1 MFLKNMTQNSQYE
14 DERTPSTITVQETM
28 RTRERKASGK
38 ISASRGKGRIF
49 TLIGMIQ
56 DEEAK
61 VTQKTRQKK
70 EIKQLVQRI
79 IKIT

>member
-1 MFLKNMTQNSQYE
+1 MTQNSQYE
-14 DERTPSTITVQETM
+14 DERTPSTITMQKTM
-28 RTRERKASGK
+28 RTTERRASGK
-38 ISASRGKGRIF
+38 ISASRRKQRIL

-61 VTQKTRQKK
+61 VTQKTTQKK
-70 EIKQLVQRI
+70 EIKQLLQRI

>member
-14 DERTPSTITVQETM
+14 DERTPSTITMQKTM
-28 RTRERKASGK
+28 RTTERRASGK
-38 ISASRGKGRIF
+38 ISASRRKQRIL

-61 VTQKTRQKK
+61 VTQKTTQKK
-70 EIKQLVQRI
+70 EIKQLLQRI